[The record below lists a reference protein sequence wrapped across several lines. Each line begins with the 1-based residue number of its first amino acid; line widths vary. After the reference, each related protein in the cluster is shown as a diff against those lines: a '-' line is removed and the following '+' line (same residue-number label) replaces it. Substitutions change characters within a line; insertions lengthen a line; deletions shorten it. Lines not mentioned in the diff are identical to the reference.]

1 MNLKERELNFCKIE
15 YPHKQSTTSDFEL
28 HDWFEYRLD
37 YTGPEITIKIAGISY
52 LLNDCLQFYYN
63 GKWSQHGPMY
73 EIRLQFAD
81 YPIGLTSIEKLKT
94 REEVEIEMIKIMFD
108 INTQLSKH
116 YGVEWN
122 LGPEYYP
129 KRLENLVSEHIF
141 GLDGPIYNQ
150 GVL

>member
-1 MNLKERELNFCKIE
+1 MNFVQPNFCRIDYPFIE
-15 YPHKQSTTSDFEL
+15 HLLK
-28 HDWFEYRLD
+28 DWFHYNLN
-37 YTGPEITIKIAGISY
+37 YSGPEITIKINGISC
-52 LLNDCLQFYYN
+52 LLNGNLQISYN
-63 GKWSQHGPMY
+63 GTRPHKHIIY
-73 EIRLQFAD
+73 EIRIIFGHELQSLRVM
-81 YPIGLTSIEKLKT
+81 IVKT
-94 REEVEIEMIKIMFD
+94 RKQAEIEMIKIMFD
-108 INTQLSKH
+108 INTQLSKY